1 MRRHSERAFW
11 ARHLSCARAHS
22 GRYGA
27 SMGTVTRPRAAWA
40 HTTINTRDPQRSAT
54 FWGVLLEA
62 EPVERSDG
70 WYVLGPTAIGGP
82 MLYFQPIAKHD
93 GSSTRAH
100 IDLWVDDLPGAI
112 ELVQDLGGQVAV
124 ASHAVAGGSLA
135 VMLDPDETEFCLIT
149 FPR

>member
-1 MRRHSERAFW
+1 
-11 ARHLSCARAHS
+11 
-22 GRYGA
+22 
-27 SMGTVTRPRAAWA
+27 
-40 HTTINTRDPQRSAT
+40 
-54 FWGVLLEA
+54 
-62 EPVERSDG
+62 
-70 WYVLGPTAIGGP
+70 

-93 GSSTRAH
+93 GNSTRAH
-100 IDLWVDDLPGAI
+100 IDLWVDDLPSAI